1 MDVNLKLI
9 IEIDCDP
16 EDDAANFMSPAVTLF
31 KIPSRKFVKKEKESW
46 AERLEC
52 IVLACRSDEHIKNL
66 FARDAV
72 KMCEVHFERSD
83 IVLKGSRK
91 ELREGAVPTLSL
103 PKLTLAQVHSRKPPK
118 KRIFE
123 TKLHFKSVAS
133 LKSARLPEGWQRSFE
148 NKNLVFSFYDG
159 CDQPKYSIGVLYDMS
174 LRICYYG
181 WKAPRSSCIY
191 SLDIT
196 TQTLH
201 GTIKDIESFSI
212 CSGLY
217 SSGSGLPHM
226 TTKSMTPFSSENA
239 PTVRKLAY
247 RVVGF
252 SRFVRTGSWN
262 FNDICELVVNKHMY
276 KPMCMSESGQCRS
289 CCSVDEKEGRLNQKR
304 LNYYNMV
311 KDQPLKRSA
320 QPTFNLPSR
329 ITSTFTAN
337 EIW

>member
-1 MDVNLKLI
+1 M
-9 IEIDCDP
+9 
-16 EDDAANFMSPAVTLF
+16 AY
-31 KIPSRKFVKKEKESW
+31 
-46 AERLEC
+46 
-52 IVLACRSDEHIKNL
+52 LA
-66 FARDAV
+66 FDAV
-72 KMCEVHFERSD
+72 FVFHEMCKPSLWFQINICTITSIKIENVHVCTKKSFFAE
-83 IVLKGSRK
+83 GSHK

-103 PKLTLAQVHSRKPPK
+103 PKLILAQVHSRKPPK

-123 TKLHFKSVAS
+123 TKAHFKSVAS
-133 LKSARLPEGWQRSFE
+133 LKSARLPEGWQGSFE
-148 NKNLVFSFYDG
+148 NKNLVFSFYGG

-217 SSGSGLPHM
+217 NSGSGLPHM

-247 RVVGF
+247 RNA
-252 SRFVRTGSWN
+252 S
-262 FNDICELVVNKHMY
+262 CEL
-276 KPMCMSESGQCRS
+276 
-289 CCSVDEKEGRLNQKR
+289 
-304 LNYYNMV
+304 
-311 KDQPLKRSA
+311 
-320 QPTFNLPSR
+320 
-329 ITSTFTAN
+329 
-337 EIW
+337 

>member
-1 MDVNLKLI
+1 MANLCCLPM
-9 IEIDCDP
+9 C
-16 EDDAANFMSPAVTLF
+16 NNRSPAVTLF

-247 RVVGF
+247 R
-252 SRFVRTGSWN
+252 
-262 FNDICELVVNKHMY
+262 
-276 KPMCMSESGQCRS
+276 
-289 CCSVDEKEGRLNQKR
+289 
-304 LNYYNMV
+304 
-311 KDQPLKRSA
+311 
-320 QPTFNLPSR
+320 
-329 ITSTFTAN
+329 
-337 EIW
+337 

>member
-1 MDVNLKLI
+1 MANLCCLPM
-9 IEIDCDP
+9 C
-16 EDDAANFMSPAVTLF
+16 NNRSPAVTLF

-123 TKLHFKSVAS
+123 TKIHFKSVAS
-133 LKSARLPEGWQRSFE
+133 LKSARLPEGWQ
-148 NKNLVFSFYDG
+148 
-159 CDQPKYSIGVLYDMS
+159 
-174 LRICYYG
+174 RICYYG

-217 SSGSGLPHM
+217 NSGSGLPHV
-226 TTKSMTPFSSENA
+226 TTRSMTPFSSENA

-247 RVVGF
+247 RF
-252 SRFVRTGSWN
+252 CLSLAAKSKN
-262 FNDICELVVNKHMY
+262 AYEELRQ
-276 KPMCMSESGQCRS
+276 SGILR
-289 CCSVDEKEGRLNQKR
+289 
-304 LNYYNMV
+304 
-311 KDQPLKRSA
+311 
-320 QPTFNLPSR
+320 LPSSR
-329 ITSTFTAN
+329 TLN
-337 EIW
+337 DYQ

>member
-1 MDVNLKLI
+1 MANLCCLPM
-9 IEIDCDP
+9 C
-16 EDDAANFMSPAVTLF
+16 NNRSPAMTLF

-83 IVLKGSRK
+83 IVLKGSHK

-103 PKLTLAQVHSRKPPK
+103 PKLILAQVHSRKPPK

-123 TKLHFKSVAS
+123 TKAHFKSVAS
-133 LKSARLPEGWQRSFE
+133 LESARLPEGWQGSFE
-148 NKNLVFSFYDG
+148 NKNLVFSFYGG

-217 SSGSGLPHM
+217 NSGSGLPHM

-247 RVVGF
+247 RNA
-252 SRFVRTGSWN
+252 S
-262 FNDICELVVNKHMY
+262 CEL
-276 KPMCMSESGQCRS
+276 
-289 CCSVDEKEGRLNQKR
+289 
-304 LNYYNMV
+304 
-311 KDQPLKRSA
+311 
-320 QPTFNLPSR
+320 
-329 ITSTFTAN
+329 
-337 EIW
+337 

>member
-1 MDVNLKLI
+1 MAAIGSRICLSRPHTKEELSTGAVFDQGVQCAQIDKDIRDGTCIKVPCLAEGKINNRSFYYICSLCDMPICSADPFLGSKSNLSLVKSEGSSENLHSTVDGNI
-9 IEIDCDP
+9 
-16 EDDAANFMSPAVTLF
+16 MSWRNNLNTTLTNV
-31 KIPSRKFVKKEKESW
+31 SM
-46 AERLEC
+46 
-52 IVLACRSDEHIKNL
+52 NL
-66 FARDAV
+66 FSDVECTGYSSCALSGEATLPPSD
-72 KMCEVHFERSD
+72 CE
-83 IVLKGSRK
+83 GSSQ
-91 ELREGAVPTLSL
+91 P
-103 PKLTLAQVHSRKPPK
+103 VHSRKPPK

-226 TTKSMTPFSSENA
+226 TTKSMTPFSSENT

-247 RVVGF
+247 R
-252 SRFVRTGSWN
+252 
-262 FNDICELVVNKHMY
+262 
-276 KPMCMSESGQCRS
+276 
-289 CCSVDEKEGRLNQKR
+289 
-304 LNYYNMV
+304 
-311 KDQPLKRSA
+311 
-320 QPTFNLPSR
+320 
-329 ITSTFTAN
+329 
-337 EIW
+337 